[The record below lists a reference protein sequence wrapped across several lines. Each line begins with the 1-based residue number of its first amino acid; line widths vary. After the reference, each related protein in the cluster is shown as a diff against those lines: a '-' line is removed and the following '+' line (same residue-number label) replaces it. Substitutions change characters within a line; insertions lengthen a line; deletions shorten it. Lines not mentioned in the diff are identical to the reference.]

1 MVKRETQIKRMRP
14 RAGEAN
20 HIGYEPE
27 WVEQPSP
34 ERRIS
39 AISSAFQWYNYNF
52 GKKEAK
58 DVLVQYLELNER
70 SKDAKRIRSLPDSQ
84 IRTTTA
90 WAARMNLLGLQF
102 TPAEAEKVE
111 GYIKEM
117 LTANQVESVDP
128 AEDAEPAVPKLTIQ
142 DHLRERISECAGEME
157 GLFDDFVVNGAKLNA
172 DYKPIVLLRSMNV
185 APQLIH
191 MITRVWQLRLLEYTS
206 VLDGDDRDLI
216 EAYSH
221 LSKAQLKSCVKFCE
235 LVINDCASY
244 VQVKKTERKPRA
256 KKAVSPE
263 KLASKFKYL
272 KEFAEFKLKSELPV
286 KLIGATEA
294 WLYETTKRKLIRV
307 VADSHAG
314 SFTIKGSSLVGFD
327 AVQTVQKTLRKPAEQ
342 LKAITGAGKPAARKI
357 FKEINS
363 VEIKWTGRS
372 NENLV
377 ILKAW

>member
-27 WVEQPSP
+27 WAEQPSP

-39 AISSAFQWYNYNF
+39 AMSSAFQWYNYNF

-58 DVLVQYLELNER
+58 DVLVQYLEIKER
-70 SKDAKRIRSLPDSQ
+70 AKDAKRIRSLPDSQ

-90 WAARMNLLGLQF
+90 WAARMNLLGLEF
-102 TPAEAEKVE
+102 TPQEAEKIE
-111 GYIKEM
+111 GYIAEM
-117 LTANQVESVDP
+117 LTAKQEDV
-128 AEDAEPAVPKLTIQ
+128 AEDVEPAVPKLTIQ

-172 DYKPIVLLRSMNV
+172 DYKPIGLLRSMNV

-206 VLDGDDRDLI
+206 VLDGNDRDLI

-256 KKAVSPE
+256 KKAVNPE

-272 KEFAEFKLKSELPV
+272 KEFAEFKLKSESPV
-286 KLIGATEA
+286 KLVGATEA
-294 WLYETTKRKLIRV
+294 WLYETTKRKLIHV
-307 VADSHAG
+307 IADSHAG

-342 LKAITGAGKPAARKI
+342 LKAITAAGKPAARKL
-357 FKEINS
+357 FKDISS
-363 VEIKWTGRS
+363 VEIKWTGRG